1 VRRSRRRDAL
11 LDGFRI
17 IEEAPV
23 TDGPVAV
30 NDDTWLITQLAEA
43 PPWGHIFLN
52 SAVIRA
58 AEPVLVDTGT
68 AINRTAWLAQLGAV
82 VDPADIRWIFL
93 SHDDPDHV
101 GNLGLMLELCPR
113 ATVLTTWFAVGRMA
127 LEQGITIPM
136 DRVRFVNDGDAID
149 VGDRTLRA
157 VRPPVFDNPT
167 TRGLF
172 DPHTGFYWA
181 GDCFGAP
188 VSEFLVEAED
198 LPGDEWREGFLDM
211 QRMLSPWH
219 TLLDH
224 HRYSAA
230 VDQVQRLPIDAAA
243 GAHGPV
249 VRGPRLD
256 DAYRLLRTLPH
267 AGPLTHYAQTDL
279 EGWMAAAATGGP

>member
-1 VRRSRRRDAL
+1 VAH
-11 LDGFRI
+11 
-17 IEEAPV
+17 
-23 TDGPVAV
+23 GPVAV
-30 NDDTWLITQLAEA
+30 CDDTWLITQLEEA
-43 PPWGHIFLN
+43 PPWGRIFLN

-68 AINRTAWLAQLGAV
+68 AVNRTAWLAQVGAV
-82 VDPADIRWIFL
+82 VDPADIRWIFV

-101 GNLGLMLELCPR
+101 GNLALMLELCPR
-113 ATVLTTWFAVGRMA
+113 ATILTTWFAVGRMA
-127 LEQGITIPM
+127 LEQGITLPM
-136 DRVRFVNDGDAID
+136 DRVRFVNDGEPVD

-157 VRPPVFDNPT
+157 VLPPVYDNPT

-172 DPHTGFYWA
+172 DPLTGFYWA

-188 VSEFLVEAED
+188 VSEFIVEAED
-198 LPGDEWREGFLDM
+198 VPGADWREGFLDM

-224 HRYSAA
+224 HRYGAA
-230 VDQVQRLPIDAAA
+230 VDRVEGLSITAAA

-267 AGPLTHYAQTDL
+267 LGPLEVYAQTDL
-279 EGWMAAAATGGP
+279 ESWMATAATGAL